1 MAEGIEDKAEERKAE
16 KQIYREGGMLWF
28 PSPMKGEKKSALHI
42 SSRKEETTAEKRK
55 RGSDGGYQPFFYRKC
70 TSHSLPIFPKEDS

>member
-28 PSPMKGEKKSALHI
+28 PSPKEGGKKALSI
-42 SSRKEETTAEKRK
+42 
-55 RGSDGGYQPFFYRKC
+55 
-70 TSHSLPIFPKEDS
+70 